1 MKRVAL
7 LVVLLTAVLAAGAA
21 TAVATPSSVFG
32 SSGSS
37 QAAGPT
43 LGSVSVKYK
52 VGKFVKSGKA
62 LLAKGTVTATYT
74 PQTGAPTTVTQPFTA
89 KATFSR
95 KWRIASTG
103 SEQRICQV
111 LTLQL
116 GPLHLNLLGL
126 IVDLSPVNL
135 RITANS
141 NGGLLG
147 SLFCS
152 IANRNVTLATRSNAR
167 KLTTAVQKSGLAT
180 RGVGFTMPVSQIQA
194 QQGPCQVLD
203 LVLGPLHLDL
213 LGLIVDLNQIH
224 LQITADPNGGL
235 LGSLLCSLTAP
246 PTTAVPRPSP

>member
-1 MKRVAL
+1 MKRVTL
-7 LVVLLTAVLAAGAA
+7 LAVLATAMLAAGAA
-21 TAVATPSSVFG
+21 TAVATPNSVFG
-32 SSGSS
+32 SSGPSR
-37 QAAGPT
+37 AAGPT
-43 LGSVSVKYK
+43 LGNVSVKYK
-52 VGKFVKSGKA
+52 IGKFVKSGRN
-62 LLAKGTVTATYT
+62 LLARGTVTATYT
-74 PQTGAPTTVTQPFTA
+74 PQTGTPTTVTQPFTA

-95 KWRIASTG
+95 KWRIASTQ

-135 RITANS
+135 RITADS

-152 IANRNVTLATRSNAR
+152 IASRNVTLGTKANAR
-167 KLTTAVQKSGLAT
+167 KLTTAVHKSGLAT
-180 RGVGFTMPVSQIQA
+180 KGVGFTVPAKQMQA

-203 LVLGPLHLDL
+203 LVLGPLHLNL
-213 LGLIVDLNQIH
+213 LGLIVDLNQLH

-235 LGSLLCSLTAP
+235 LGSLLCSLVPP
-246 PTTAVPRPSP
+246 PTTTASPSP